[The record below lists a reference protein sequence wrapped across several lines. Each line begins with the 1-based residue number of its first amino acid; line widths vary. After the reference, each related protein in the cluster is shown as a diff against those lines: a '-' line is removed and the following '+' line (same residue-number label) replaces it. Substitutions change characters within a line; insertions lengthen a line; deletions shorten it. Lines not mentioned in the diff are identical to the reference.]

1 MAVLALA
8 FSFGFL
14 ETFSPCLIALLS
26 FILSYTVGKTT
37 HFRESVLQIM
47 TFGTGFVSAAVL
59 LGLTVGL
66 LFISMPTLHSVLVWI
81 VCILAILLGLDLL
94 GFNVLRFLNIKFEM
108 KSLVKRLARKYVF
121 TYTGLLPLGFL
132 FYFLDPYI
140 APIFISMLPL
150 LLEYLPLIL
159 LVFCLGVITPFI
171 GIGIL
176 TGSVSKFVRNTYRH
190 KSKIRAVN
198 GFILVTYS
206 LYLIVSFILQVGFS
220 TISIA
225 FSKPPLLTAMC
236 CMFPYKFPKVQTMV
250 EADVWFDP
258 AIIN

>member
-47 TFGTGFVSAAVL
+47 TFGTGFVSAAVF

-66 LFISMPTLHSVLVWI
+66 LLISMPTLHSILVWI
-81 VCILAILLGLDLL
+81 VCILALLLGLDLL

-121 TYTGLLPLGFL
+121 THAVLLLGFL

-159 LVFCLGVITPFI
+159 LVFCLSHHPVYWNWNPHWFCIE
-171 GIGIL
+171 
-176 TGSVSKFVRNTYRH
+176 VR
-190 KSKIRAVN
+190 
-198 GFILVTYS
+198 
-206 LYLIVSFILQVGFS
+206 
-220 TISIA
+220 
-225 FSKPPLLTAMC
+225 
-236 CMFPYKFPKVQTMV
+236 
-250 EADVWFDP
+250 
-258 AIIN
+258 